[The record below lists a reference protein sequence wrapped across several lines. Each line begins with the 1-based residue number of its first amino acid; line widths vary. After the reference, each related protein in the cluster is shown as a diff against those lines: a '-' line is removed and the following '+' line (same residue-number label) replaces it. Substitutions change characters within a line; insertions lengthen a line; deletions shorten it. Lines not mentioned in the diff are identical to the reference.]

1 MICSILKTLRY
12 NNIIYVISN
21 TAKLYVDLSVTYIDD
36 YNIEE
41 TNMPEEL
48 MKNLRVMSV
57 FEQNL
62 PRVCIDG
69 LYNGSN

>member
-1 MICSILKTLRY
+1 MII
-12 NNIIYVISN
+12 N
-21 TAKLYVDLSVTYIDD
+21 TAKLYFSVTYIDD

-62 PRVCIDG
+62 PRVGIGG
-69 LYNGSN
+69 LYKRSN